1 MTSAGLHVASQ
12 GELVEVED
20 DGAGTICM
28 RDADCGL
35 LWSVEV
41 PELDGAVMETG
52 YKGRL
57 FCKTAVNDIQIW
69 EVEFHNGS

>member
-1 MTSAGLHVASQ
+1 
-12 GELVEVED
+12 
-20 DGAGTICM
+20 M

-57 FCKTAVNDIQIW
+57 FCKKPGNSDVEVW
-69 EVEFHNGS
+69 EVEFLDVS